1 MNEMRGVR
9 GSDPEIGNAA
19 EGKAAPFCTP
29 PVLYRTRRLFDWYR
43 DLDLNNNAAARPRVG
58 WPPSPVLLQP
68 FFNEF
73 IKKHLGLA
81 CIRTMTSVCLLIG

>member
-1 MNEMRGVR
+1 MNEMRGARGVR

-19 EGKAAPFCTP
+19 EGKAAPFCTL

-43 DLDLNNNAAARPRVG
+43 DLDLNIAAARPRVG

-73 IKKHLGLA
+73 I
-81 CIRTMTSVCLLIG
+81 I